1 MSGMHASEIHQQR
14 LATQRLTGPA
24 ASTPEQ
30 VVGELLAVQSQ
41 DAPLA
46 RLAIAQRVGGH
57 TDAVAAAVGSGRL
70 VRTHVLRPTW
80 HYVLR
85 EDLAWLLELTAPRIL
100 SGNAARHRQLGL
112 DDPAVV
118 AGLLDAIAARL
129 ADGRAATRPELQ
141 DHLLA
146 QALLTPDPLVGQR
159 MAHILMLA
167 ELNGVVASGPSAGR
181 EHTYTSWDAPAPGR
195 DRATAIA
202 DLTRR
207 FFAHHGPASVADLMR
222 WVRLNGSEIRAAIAG
237 LGDRLAC
244 TDADGVPLY
253 FAPDAALPPQRPARA
268 HLLSTFDE
276 AFLSYRD
283 VRWPRAA
290 GHPLGDDPYRWA
302 EAGGGPVLC
311 DLADVGTWRRVDKP
325 GRLTVRLALATGLS
339 ASGRREVTFA
349 AERAAAALAG
359 AGATVAIEHAT

>member
-1 MSGMHASEIHQQR
+1 MCGVHPSQIHEQR

-24 ASTPEQ
+24 ASSPEQ

-46 RLAIAQRVGGH
+46 RLAIAQRFDGH
-57 TDAVAAAVGSGRL
+57 TDAVAAALDAGRL

-85 EDLAWLLELTAPRIL
+85 DDLAWLLELTAPRIL

-118 AGLLDAIAARL
+118 AGLLDAIAAHL
-129 ADGRAATRPELQ
+129 ADGLPVTRHQLQ
-141 DHLLA
+141 AHLLDRG
-146 QALLTPDPLVGQR
+146 LLTANPLVGQQ
-159 MAHILMLA
+159 MAHVLLQA
-167 ELNGVVASGPSAGR
+167 ELNALVASGPLAGR
-181 EHTYTSWDAPAPGR
+181 EHTYTRWDAPAPGR
-195 DRATAIA
+195 DRPEAIA
-202 DLTRR
+202 ELTHR

-222 WVRLNGSEIRAAIAG
+222 WVRLNGTEIRRAIAA
-237 LGDRLAC
+237 LGNRLAH
-244 TDADGVPLY
+244 TNGGGVPLY
-253 FAPDAALPPQRPARA
+253 FAPDSVLPPARPARA
-268 HLLSTFDE
+268 HLISTFDE

-311 DLADVGTWRRVDKP
+311 DLEDVGTWRRVDKP
-325 GRLTVRLALATGLS
+325 GRLNVRLSLATGLS
-339 ASGRREVTFA
+339 ASGRREVTSA

-359 AGATVAIEHAT
+359 DGATVTIEHAT